1 MQNVEGHAVVRFCI
15 DCGNVIETCKIL
27 MNSCDDRIL
36 AAELGVHLLQ
46 FNWAR
51 FGNLRRALFLQLGF
65 FELTQV
71 GFWITVV
78 SCASKPEGHSA
89 KIYCCEGLSG

>member
-1 MQNVEGHAVVRFCI
+1 
-15 DCGNVIETCKIL
+15 
-27 MNSCDDRIL
+27 MNSCDDRKL

-46 FNWAR
+46 FNRAR

-65 FELTQV
+65 FELAQV

-89 KIYCCEGLSG
+89 KIYCCEGLSGGGKALVAIFFQEPGQYISQLWWQICR